1 VTDLLVLLHGHGDD
15 PAGLVALGRAL
26 DPDGRRALLVPS
38 GRLDGGTGPAWL
50 PGDDPHAVTAD
61 LVRASLAA
69 LAAELIAAGGGTVTS
84 GDGDAGDTS
93 SLVLGGPD
101 AGATSAIVLGGF
113 SQGAAVALAY
123 ALARRRGPT
132 ADWPRPD
139 HVVVFGSFLLPPDVV
154 DYDPGGAEATRW
166 WLGHG
171 ADDEVVPLPQ
181 GRSAARWLG
190 RHDLDVTWHET
201 PGGHA
206 VPAAQ
211 VDAAR
216 AWLEARES

>member
-1 VTDLLVLLHGHGDD
+1 MTDLLVLLHGHGDD

-61 LVRASLAA
+61 LVHATLGALATDLLAA
-69 LAAELIAAGGGTVTS
+69 AGNTG
-84 GDGDAGDTS
+84 
-93 SLVLGGPD
+93 SL
-101 AGATSAIVLGGF
+101 VLGGF

-123 ALARRRGPT
+123 ALARRQGPA

-139 HVVVFGSFLLPPDVV
+139 HVVVFGAFLLPPDVV
-154 DYDPGGAEATRW
+154 DYDPTGAEATRW

-206 VPAAQ
+206 VTAEQ
-211 VDAAR
+211 VAAAR
-216 AWLEARES
+216 TWLAGGGA

>member
-1 VTDLLVLLHGHGDD
+1 MTDLLVLLHGHGDD
-15 PAGLVALGRAL
+15 PAGLVTLGRAL
-26 DPDGRRALLVPS
+26 DPHRLRSLLVPS

-61 LVRASLAA
+61 LVHDALAA
-69 LAAELIAAGGGTVTS
+69 LAAELVAAGAPSPTS
-84 GDGDAGDTS
+84 GAPGAVATP
-93 SLVLGGPD
+93 SL
-101 AGATSAIVLGGF
+101 VLGGF

-123 ALARRRGPT
+123 ALARRHGP
-132 ADWPRPD
+132 AAGWPRPD

-154 DYDPGGAEATRW
+154 DYDPAGAQATRW

-171 ADDEVVPLPQ
+171 ADDEVVPVPQ

-190 RHDLDVTWHET
+190 RHQLDVTWHES

-206 VPAAQ
+206 VTAAQ
-211 VDAAR
+211 VAAAR
-216 AWLEARES
+216 AWLEETGS